1 MSKMKELYLKVVAD
15 ENLQQKVNKIFEAAG
30 EDADIAGKKLV
41 EFAKEQGY
49 DLTVEEI
56 GEFFQT
62 MSEASDG
69 KLSDAELDA
78 VAGGKG
84 SGGGILNSSM
94 INPQAC
100 GGRGDNAAISVISL
114 GAASCS

>member
-1 MSKMKELYLKVVAD
+1 MSAMKELYLKVAAD
-15 ENLQQKVNKIFEAAG
+15 ESLQAKVNKIFEAAG
-30 EDADIAGKKLV
+30 EDADIAGKSLV

-49 DLTVEEI
+49 AITVKEL

-62 MSEASDG
+62 MSEAPDAQ
-69 KLSDAELDA
+69 LSDEELDA

-84 SGGGILNSSM
+84 GGGGIVNSSM

-100 GGRGDNAAISVISL
+100 GGRGGNPAISIFSL